1 MKKIIFP
8 EIYVNDKNDKKVLL
22 GEKRKDSWK
31 IVLVY
36 RGRHCPICTKYL
48 NEFSEYREFL
58 EKINV
63 EIVAVSADSEK
74 QLIEHEKELNTF
86 YNIYYGLTK
95 EHMKELGLYVTHPR
109 SKEETDHDFSE
120 PGLFVIN
127 ENNEVHILEV
137 ATNPFVRPDILEL
150 LKGIKWM
157 REVNYPI
164 RGTAEV

>member
-8 EIYVNDKNDKKVLL
+8 EIYVKDKGDQKVLL

-31 IVLVY
+31 IVVVY

-48 NEFSEYREFL
+48 NEFSEYKDFL
-58 EKINV
+58 RDINV

-74 QLIEHEKELNTF
+74 QLLEHEKELNTF
-86 YNIYYGLTK
+86 YNIYYGLKT
-95 EHMKELGLYVTHPR
+95 EDMKKLGLYVTYPR
-109 SKEETDHDFSE
+109 SKEETDHNFSE

-127 ENNEVHILEV
+127 ENNEVQILEL
-137 ATNPFVRPDILEL
+137 ATNPFVRPDILQL

-164 RGTAEV
+164 RGTARV